1 MAENEAFMEAI
12 REDVMAGEEEAH
24 IEADRMAKEQAIE
37 EEISRIREGV
47 EEDSDNENA
56 EAPKG
61 AQYNGIRMLNQDNRR
76 LGQPEEDEYA
86 FEEQEDDHYSQD
98 NEHHYGK

>member
-12 REDVMAGEEEAH
+12 REDVMAGEEEAQ
-24 IEADRMAKEQAIE
+24 IEADRMVKEQAIE

-56 EAPKG
+56 EAP
-61 AQYNGIRMLNQDNRR
+61 
-76 LGQPEEDEYA
+76 
-86 FEEQEDDHYSQD
+86 
-98 NEHHYGK
+98 

>member
-12 REDVMAGEEEAH
+12 REDVMAGEEEAQ
-24 IEADRMAKEQAIE
+24 IEADRMVKEQAIE

-56 EAPKG
+56 EDP
-61 AQYNGIRMLNQDNRR
+61 
-76 LGQPEEDEYA
+76 
-86 FEEQEDDHYSQD
+86 
-98 NEHHYGK
+98 